1 MAARQLFEA
10 LVQDVR
16 QGVRSSDEIVR
27 DGGKV
32 YLRYPEGVKGYG
44 YSPLDAA
51 KLLVGAGLVDR
62 PDANR
67 LVAQTAGGRGL
78 WLTRE
83 AEQALVITREC
94 LKDAVGEWF
103 RNAKVEGRVEKG
115 GRSFLPQ
122 KAFGEWL
129 SSVAPGV
136 DAKELG
142 ADGVVVLGDIGSSSY
157 VRLSGAEIGKVPG

>member
-1 MAARQLFEA
+1 MAARQLFGA

-32 YLRYPEGVKGYG
+32 YLRYPNGVKGYG

-83 AEQALVITREC
+83 AEQVLVIARER
-94 LKDAVGEWF
+94 LKDAVEEWF
-103 RNAKVEGRVEKG
+103 GQAKVEGRVVKG
-115 GRSFLPQ
+115 GRSFLPR
-122 KAFGEWL
+122 KALEDWL
-129 SSVAPGV
+129 SAVMPGV
-136 DAKELG
+136 GLEELG
-142 ADGVVVLGDIGSSSY
+142 AEGVVVIGNIGSSGY
-157 VRLSGAEIGKVPG
+157 VRLGGVDDGKQ